1 MEPPKSPSPKR
12 RKISPK
18 PYTPIYPDLSEESHE
33 AADQSEQGNSYHLQ
47 QIALLKKELLHEHEK
62 PTSQY
67 KKYHR
72 GVNIIDGV
80 DTALV
85 SESIGM
91 SISGAGLLATII
103 AAPIAF
109 TLELASL
116 ACGLLSVSGRFAS
129 RCLSVKAKK
138 HDQIRV
144 LAESK
149 LNSITDHVSVALNDG
164 NIDDK

>member
-1 MEPPKSPSPKR
+1 MEPPKSHSPKR

-18 PYTPIYPDLSEESHE
+18 PYTPISPDLSDESHE
-33 AADQSEQGNSYHLQ
+33 AADQSEQGNSNCLQ
-47 QIALLKKELLHEHEK
+47 QIALLKKELLDERK
-62 PTSQY
+62 KCASLY
-67 KKYHR
+67 KKYYW

-80 DTALV
+80 DTVLV

-116 ACGLLSVSGRFAS
+116 ACGLLSVAGRFAS
-129 RCLSVKAKK
+129 MLLCYYVLLFMFFGLCFVSFMGHVGACSTKLSW
-138 HDQIRV
+138 
-144 LAESK
+144 
-149 LNSITDHVSVALNDG
+149 T
-164 NIDDK
+164 